1 MPEHAAAS
9 SDSAATTAKRA
20 VRARR
25 TKLSVHL
32 WGKGCPPL
40 SASLWGA
47 KANGVKSLAQSRTN
61 CCEPGI
67 LCHMGSR
74 PPRSPETERAR
85 RYTVGGHTFE
95 PPRLPSGLTLVAT
108 PIGNLRDITLRALEI
123 LASAD
128 LVGCEDTRV
137 TRKLLDHYG
146 LLGPLV
152 AYHDHNA
159 ETVRPKILQRLAAGD
174 TVALVSDAGT
184 PLISDP
190 GYRLV
195 REAIAAGV
203 AVTAAPGASSA
214 LMALTIAGLPT
225 DRFFFEGFLP
235 AKEIARRARITELA
249 RIPATLVLF
258 ESGPRLADALGDLA
272 AGLGSREAVVA
283 RELTKLH
290 EEVRRSDLGSLA
302 AGYAGGAETRGEMVI
317 VIAPPVAEQVSASD
331 IDALLQNALART
343 SVKEA
348 VAEVAS
354 ATGAPRRAVYTR
366 ALELTRGSRD
376 APDWT

>member
-1 MPEHAAAS
+1 MRS
-9 SDSAATTAKRA
+9 K
-20 VRARR
+20 
-25 TKLSVHL
+25 
-32 WGKGCPPL
+32 
-40 SASLWGA
+40 
-47 KANGVKSLAQSRTN
+47 
-61 CCEPGI
+61 
-67 LCHMGSR
+67 
-74 PPRSPETERAR
+74 PPRPPETERAR
-85 RYTVGGHTFE
+85 RYTVGGHAFE

-128 LVGCEDTRV
+128 LVACEDTRV
-137 TRKLLDHYG
+137 TRKLFDHYG
-146 LLGPLV
+146 LSAPLI

-159 ETVRPKILQRLAAGD
+159 ETVRPKILQRLAAGEA
-174 TVALVSDAGT
+174 VALVSDAGT

-214 LMALTIAGLPT
+214 LMALTVAGLPT

-235 AKEIARRARITELA
+235 AKEIARRARIAELA

-290 EEVRRSDLGSLA
+290 EEVRRGDLGSLA
-302 AGYAGGAETRGEMVI
+302 ADYAAGAETRGEMVI
-317 VIAPPVAEQVSASD
+317 VIAPPAAEQASASE
-331 IDALLQNALART
+331 IDTLLLSALART

-366 ALELTRGSRD
+366 ALELTKSGRD
-376 APDWT
+376 APDRT

>member
-1 MPEHAAAS
+1 MQPAKP
-9 SDSAATTAKRA
+9 ATPHKTSEL
-20 VRARR
+20 RR
-25 TKLSVHL
+25 YMVLRQTVDA
-32 WGKGCPPL
+32 P
-40 SASLWGA
+40 
-47 KANGVKSLAQSRTN
+47 SLA
-61 CCEPGI
+61 PG
-67 LCHMGSR
+67 L
-74 PPRSPETERAR
+74 
-85 RYTVGGHTFE
+85 Y
-95 PPRLPSGLTLVAT
+95 LVAT

-128 LVGCEDTRV
+128 LVACEDTRV
-137 TRKLLDHYG
+137 TRKLFDHYG
-146 LLGPLV
+146 LSAPLI

-159 ETVRPKILQRLAAGD
+159 GTMRPKIVQRLAAGEGVARAFASGRPRSD
-174 TVALVSDAGT
+174 GPRSAPGWGAPAAVALVTDAGT

-203 AVTAAPGASSA
+203 AVTEAPGASSA
-214 LMALTIAGLPT
+214 LMALTVAGLPT
-225 DRFFFEGFLP
+225 DRFFFEGFLS
-235 AKEIARRARITELA
+235 AKEIARRARIAELA

-272 AGLGSREAVVA
+272 AGLGSREAVIA

-290 EEVRRSDLGSLA
+290 EEVRRGDLGSLA
-302 AGYAGGAETRGEMVI
+302 ADYAAGAETRGEMVI
-317 VIAPPVAEQVSASD
+317 VIAPPAAEQASASE
-331 IDALLQNALART
+331 IDTLLLSALART